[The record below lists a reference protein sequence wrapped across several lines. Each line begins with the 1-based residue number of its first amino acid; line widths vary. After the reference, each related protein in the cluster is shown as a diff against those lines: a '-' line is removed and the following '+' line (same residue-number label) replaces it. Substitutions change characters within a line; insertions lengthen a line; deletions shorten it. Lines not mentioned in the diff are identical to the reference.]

1 MKTHVNLLPWKY
13 RLVTAIRARAVQW
26 SLVGLAT
33 AAVLAGAWLLKNS
46 EHDALLATT
55 GRLEERLRPISR
67 LGRETGALKAK
78 LALISQKQQVLA
90 ELESNRPALTLLGLV
105 GASAKKCA
113 GEIRVERLSLKPLKS
128 SETAATGPSVAK
140 GPMAV
145 TLQGIGVNNLA
156 VARFVV
162 ALRETKAFDR
172 VELKSSAETG
182 SADSP
187 ACSYLVECSYE

>member
-1 MKTHVNLLPWKY
+1 
-13 RLVTAIRARAVQW
+13 
-26 SLVGLAT
+26 
-33 AAVLAGAWLLKNS
+33 
-46 EHDALLATT
+46 
-55 GRLEERLRPISR
+55 
-67 LGRETGALKAK
+67 
-78 LALISQKQQVLA
+78 
-90 ELESNRPALTLLGLV
+90 
-105 GASAKKCA
+105 
-113 GEIRVERLSLKPLKS
+113 
-128 SETAATGPSVAK
+128 
-140 GPMAV
+140 MAV